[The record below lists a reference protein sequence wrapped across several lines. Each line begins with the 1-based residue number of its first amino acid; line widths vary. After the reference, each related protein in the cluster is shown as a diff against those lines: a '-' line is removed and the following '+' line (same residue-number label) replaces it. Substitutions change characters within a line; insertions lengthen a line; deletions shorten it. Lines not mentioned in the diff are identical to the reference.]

1 MASHD
6 CTTPA
11 RIRRRLQSFFSA
23 PILEFH
29 TAHAEFLSEESTPEP
44 AMSCTIRVC
53 LSVFLAVLLAPHSV
67 SAADSWPGWQGPN
80 RDNISPDTGLL
91 KKWPADG
98 PPLKW
103 KASKLGGGY
112 SGIAVVDGK
121 IYTMG
126 QVGGAAG
133 GYAPQPAPRPRAAA
147 GAARGRGGNRPA
159 QNRGGSAGDCMVLCL
174 DEKTGEI
181 IWKQKIG
188 GGDPNCTPSVD
199 RDRVYALDRNGE
211 FACLDANDGKII
223 WHKSL
228 TKDFHGHMMS
238 IWGYSES
245 PLIDGD
251 RVVVTPGGEDAMMV
265 ALDKRTGATIWK
277 GKAPANLGESGLDG
291 AGYSS
296 IVSSNGA
303 GVKQYVQTVGRGLVS
318 FRAEDGKFLWN
329 YNRIANRTAN
339 IPTPVIKDDY
349 VFASTGYGA
358 GAALLEL
365 KKVGDSVSAHEVYFL
380 PGNKVQNHHGGMV
393 LLGDDIYM
401 GNGHNNGFPL
411 CLDWKTGKIAWN
423 GGRGPGQG
431 SAAVIEAD
439 GELYFRYQDGMM
451 ALIEATPDG
460 YHLRS
465 KFMLPTHN
473 AESWP
478 HPVIV
483 DRCLYLRDQDNLL
496 CYDIAK
502 H

>member
-1 MASHD
+1 MR
-6 CTTPA
+6 CIA
-11 RIRRRLQSFFSA
+11 RLG
-23 PILEFH
+23 
-29 TAHAEFLSEESTPEP
+29 LSWLALPLLVGT
-44 AMSCTIRVC
+44 
-53 LSVFLAVLLAPHSV
+53 SVV
-67 SAADSWPGWQGPN
+67 SADSWPGWQGPN

-91 KKWPADG
+91 KKWPASG

-103 KASKLGGGY
+103 KAVGLGGGY

-126 QVGGAAG
+126 QVGAKAAG
-133 GYAPQPAPRPRAAA
+133 NNAQPAPRSRAAA
-147 GAARGRGGNRPA
+147 GRGAARPA
-159 QNRGGSAGDCMVLCL
+159 QNRGGAAGDCRVVCL
-174 DEKTGEI
+174 DESTGKI
-181 IWKQKIG
+181 LWAKKIG
-188 GGDPNCTPSVD
+188 AGDPNCTPSVD
-199 RDRVYALDRNGE
+199 GDRVYALDRNGE
-211 FACLDANDGKII
+211 LACLDTADGKII
-223 WHKSL
+223 WHKSFQR
-228 TKDFHGHMMS
+228 DFHGHMMS
-238 IWGYSES
+238 GWGYSES
-245 PLIDGD
+245 PLIDGEKI
-251 RVVVTPGGEDAMMV
+251 VCTPGAADGLIV
-265 ALDKRTGATIWK
+265 ALDKKTGATIWR
-277 GKAPANLGESGLDG
+277 GRAPSNLGENGLDG

-296 IVSSNGA
+296 IVISHGG
-303 GVKQYVQTVGRGLVS
+303 GVKQYVQIVGRGLVS
-318 FRAEDGKFLWN
+318 FRAEDGKCLWN
-329 YNRIANRTAN
+329 YNRIANHVAN
-339 IPTPVIKDDY
+339 IPTPIVKDDY

-365 KKVGDSVSAHEVYFL
+365 KSDGDSVAAHEVYFL

-393 LLGDDIYM
+393 LVGDYIYM

-423 GGRGPGQG
+423 GGRGPGTG
-431 SAAVIEAD
+431 SAAILEAD

-460 YHLRS
+460 YNLRS

-496 CYDIAK
+496 CYDIAR

>member
-1 MASHD
+1 MPS
-6 CTTPA
+6 TA
-11 RIRRRLQSFFSA
+11 RLCLGLFAVTLAAQSS
-23 PILEFH
+23 LV
-29 TAHAEFLSEESTPEP
+29 
-44 AMSCTIRVC
+44 R
-53 LSVFLAVLLAPHSV
+53 
-67 SAADSWPGWQGPN
+67 ADSWPGWQGPN

-91 KKWPADG
+91 KKWPEDG

-103 KASKLGGGY
+103 KASGLGGGY
-112 SGIAVVDGK
+112 SGVAVVDGK

-126 QVGGAAG
+126 QVGATTG
-133 GYAPQPAPRPRAAA
+133 GYGAQPAPAKRPARAGAAA
-147 GAARGRGGNRPA
+147 GRGKGGRPA
-159 QNRGGSAGDCMVLCL
+159 QNRGGSAGDCMVVCL
-174 DEKTGEI
+174 DGKTGNVV
-181 IWKQKIG
+181 WSQKIG
-188 GGDPNCTPSVD
+188 GGDPNRTPAVD
-199 RDRVYALDRNGE
+199 GDRVYAIDRNGE
-211 FACLDANDGKII
+211 LACLDVTDGRII
-223 WHKSL
+223 WHKSF

-238 IWGYSES
+238 GWGYSES
-245 PLIDGD
+245 PLIDGEKI
-251 RVVVTPGGEDAMMV
+251 VCTPGADEALIV
-265 ALDKRTGATIWK
+265 ALDKKTGATIWK
-277 GKAPANLGESGLDG
+277 GKPPANLGANGLDG

-296 IVSSNGA
+296 IMISQGA

-329 YNRIANRTAN
+329 YNRIANHVAN
-339 IPTPVIKDDY
+339 IPTPIVKDDY

-365 KKVGDSVSAHEVYFL
+365 KKLGDSVSAHEVYFL

-393 LLGDDIYM
+393 LVGDYIYM

-411 CLDWKTGKIAWN
+411 CLEWKTGKIAWN
-423 GGRGPGQG
+423 GGRGPGSG
-431 SAAVIEAD
+431 SAGVLEAD

-451 ALIEATPDG
+451 ALIEAAPDG

-465 KFMLPTHN
+465 KFMLATHN

-483 DRCLYLRDQDNLL
+483 DRHLYLRDQDNLL